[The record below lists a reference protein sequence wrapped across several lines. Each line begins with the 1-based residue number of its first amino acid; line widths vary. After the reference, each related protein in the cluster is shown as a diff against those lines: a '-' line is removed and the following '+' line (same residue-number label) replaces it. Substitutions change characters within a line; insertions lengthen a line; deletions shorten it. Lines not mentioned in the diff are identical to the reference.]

1 MAIPDNVFPYINIA
15 IVAIYL
21 LMIYLGYKRGF
32 LFELLTILYTLAS
45 LLVSWFSAPVF
56 ASLFPLFDLGKVDD
70 KYEILSKIYDINGLL
85 NSIAYFLI
93 IFLILKLVY
102 SLLSLLVKSLN
113 KIPVIGGFNQ
123 LLGGIFG
130 VFNGTIIVLVLSLL
144 LSLPVVSNG
153 KAVKEKT
160 FLKYIDTYSDE
171 ALSYIVDLYSD
182 SSLKDGIDGMDVD
195 EYRQEFKEW
204 LLSFNKQ

>member
-1 MAIPDNVFPYINIA
+1 MAIPENVFPYINIA
-15 IVAIYL
+15 IIVIYL

-56 ASLFPLFDLGKVDD
+56 ASLFRLFDLGKVDD

-153 KAVKEKT
+153 KTVKEKT

-171 ALSYIVDLYSD
+171 TLSYIVDLYSD
-182 SSLKDGIDGMDVD
+182 SSLKDGIDGMDVE